1 MSKTQVQQSQIRG
14 SLEKLDNLTI
24 DNTLA
29 PQADLQGDLNALRTL
44 IKDIKGEGNWDEA
57 AVQDLAQIADAMVAT
72 GANAQF
78 QGDVEVL
85 GALSVDGNVTL
96 GDSSSDTITF
106 TAKAASDLAM
116 DSHKVSGLQQA
127 STAGD
132 ALAWGQDASVSD
144 LIVTAGDFT
153 VSEAGEVVAAEL
165 KISGDSAAAGQLYL
179 VGAGGEIA
187 EEADLSYDG
196 SKLSVAGDLD
206 VSGVVDLSAAGSATS
221 VRGTLS
227 VAEAS
232 TFDAAVQI
240 TAGGLDIDAGGLNID
255 AGGATIAGDELLL
268 EAADITV
275 KDATGGATK
284 FSVEAASGNTDV
296 QGTLAV
302 AGESTLAS
310 AIVSDLTS
318 GRVVLAGASG
328 ALQDD
333 VKLQY
338 SVDGAGAFELALD
351 GALDME
357 GDLSVGDEFSV
368 NAANGSMSVAGG
380 ELQVDDEG
388 SLSIANGLFSVTA
401 TDGSVYAAGNLGVG
415 VSFSVVAA
423 DGSMSAAGG
432 NFDVS
437 SAGALDMEGNLD
449 VGDSFSVTAA
459 DGSMSAAGGLFA
471 VAADGSMSAA
481 DGLFAVAADGS
492 MSAADG
498 LFAVDAEGDLSMGD
512 GTTTKFS
519 VAADSGN
526 VSAAGTLSVTGNATF
541 SSDVTVVGDLKVQGN
556 MTNIDTVNLKVKDAM
571 IHLNIAEDN
580 SVGGASALT
589 DRGIV
594 FHGDSTGAGGYD
606 ALGFGVKKGSPD
618 FIFARELGADSAAV
632 GLVNPANGEHD
643 VLGSS
648 TLASAWMQGLKLGA
662 AEGTLKG
669 MLAYDSG
676 DVVVRLSS
684 STDNLELRSAADL
697 MLAAHGDSWSL
708 SAGGASDD
716 ASAWTTQFP
725 SDPSII
731 EAIISLAAGGSI
743 EKGEVSH
750 AAALVAAG
758 TAIDFA
764 ADLGFKIR
772 AASVGTAAEEKAID
786 VYLNGVRLLRGA
798 GKDFEV
804 FSAEEIK
811 LSMDL
816 QDEDVLYVVLY
827 NPEAV

>member
-153 VSEAGEVVAAEL
+153 VSAAGEVVAAEL

-179 VGAGGEIA
+179 VGADGEIA

-196 SKLSVAGDLD
+196 SKLSVSGDLD

-232 TFDAAVQI
+232 TFNAAVQI
-240 TAGGLDIDAGGLNID
+240 TSGGLDIDAGGLNID

-275 KDATGGATK
+275 KAATGGATK
-284 FSVEAASGNTDV
+284 FSVEAASGNTDI

-333 VKLQY
+333 AKLQY

-357 GDLSVGDEFSV
+357 GNLSVGAEFSV

-449 VGDSFSVTAA
+449 VGASFSVTAA

-471 VAADGSMSAA
+471 VTADGA
-481 DGLFAVAADGS
+481 

-618 FIFARELGADSAAV
+618 FIFARELGADSTAV
-632 GLVNPANGEHD
+632 GLVNPADGEHD

-648 TLASAWMQGLKLGA
+648 TLAAAWMQGLKLGA
-662 AEGTLKG
+662 AEGTQKG

-676 DVVVRLSS
+676 DAVVRLSS
-684 STDNLELRSAADL
+684 DADNLELRSAADL

-731 EAIISLAAGGSI
+731 EAIISLAGGGSI

-750 AAALVAAG
+750 AAALVTAG

-764 ADLGFKIR
+764 TDIGFKIR

-786 VYLNGVRLLRGA
+786 VYLNGVRLLRGV

-827 NPEAV
+827 NPEAA

>member
-153 VSEAGEVVAAEL
+153 VSAAGEVVAAEL

-232 TFDAAVQI
+232 TFNAAVQI
-240 TAGGLDIDAGGLNID
+240 TSGGLDIDAGGLNID

-275 KDATGGATK
+275 KAATGGATK
-284 FSVEAASGNTDV
+284 FSVEAASGNTDI

-318 GRVVLAGASG
+318 GRVVLAGVSG

-333 VKLQY
+333 AKLQY

-357 GDLSVGDEFSV
+357 GNLSVGAEFSV

-449 VGDSFSVTAA
+449 VGASFSVTAA

-471 VAADGSMSAA
+471 VDAD
-481 DGLFAVAADGS
+481 
-492 MSAADG
+492 
-498 LFAVDAEGDLSMGD
+498 GDLSMGD

-519 VAADSGN
+519 VEASTGN
-526 VSAAGTLSVTGNATF
+526 VNAAGTLSVTGNATF

-618 FIFARELGADSAAV
+618 FIFARELGADSTAV
-632 GLVNPANGEHD
+632 GLVNPADGEHD

-648 TLASAWMQGLKLGA
+648 TLAAAWMQGLKLGA
-662 AEGTLKG
+662 AEGTQKG

-676 DVVVRLSS
+676 DTVVRLSS
-684 STDNLELRSAADL
+684 DADNLELRSAADL

-731 EAIISLAAGGSI
+731 EAIISLAGGGSI

-764 ADLGFKIR
+764 TDIGFKIR

-786 VYLNGVRLLRGA
+786 VYLNGVRLLRGV

-827 NPEAV
+827 NPEAA